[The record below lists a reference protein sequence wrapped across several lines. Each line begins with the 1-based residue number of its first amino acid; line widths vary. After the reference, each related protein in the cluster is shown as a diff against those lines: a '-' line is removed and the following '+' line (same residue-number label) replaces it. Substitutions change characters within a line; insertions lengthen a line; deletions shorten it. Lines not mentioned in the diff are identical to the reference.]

1 MRGKLLDALRKETNL
16 HSRGA
21 GILIVALHVAYHI
34 LLLPF
39 CKHELRILQKFQKVK
54 VVVTGYRLLVTG
66 YWLLYNRIVIVIVIV
81 MIIALVI
88 LDGWGIGK
96 FDDGNPIHVAEPKN
110 ILGLQER
117 FPFGALKSS
126 GLLAGLSWQ
135 EASRSETGHLAI
147 GTGRIVGKNG
157 IEKNEEQKNPLGKV
171 LAENGKTQLK
181 VAESI
186 KEESVGYFF
195 NGLKKEPFE
204 REFRVILPSQN
215 ETQAKNHP
223 EMRATA
229 ITDRVIASLNEG
241 GFDFIL
247 ANYANP
253 DALARTGNFGATK
266 AAIQAVDCEIGRLL
280 ENILNQN
287 HIMLITGSHG
297 NAEAVMDQKTGKPE
311 TVNNPNPVPFY
322 LVSKQFERPRIKR
335 NPYSEIPTIG
345 MLTDIAPTILEL
357 MNLTIPSEMTGESFL
372 PQLS

>member
-1 MRGKLLDALRKETNL
+1 M
-16 HSRGA
+16 
-21 GILIVALHVAYHI
+21 
-34 LLLPF
+34 
-39 CKHELRILQKFQKVK
+39 
-54 VVVTGYRLLVTG
+54 
-66 YWLLYNRIVIVIVIV
+66 VIV
-81 MIIALVI
+81 LVI

-96 FDDGNPIHVAEPKN
+96 LDDGNPIHVAEPKN
-110 ILGLQER
+110 ILGLQEH

-135 EASRSETGHLAI
+135 EAGGSDSGHLTI
-147 GTGRIVGKNG
+147 GTGRIVGKNE
-157 IEKNEEQKNPLGKV
+157 IEKQVVQENPLGKV
-171 LAENGKTQLK
+171 LANNGKTQLK
-181 VAESI
+181 VAESL

-215 ETQAKNHP
+215 EMQVKNHP

-253 DALARTGNFGATK
+253 DTLAKTGSFGATK
-266 AAIQAVDCEIGRLL
+266 AAIQAVDKEIGRLL

-311 TVNNPNPVPFY
+311 TINNPNPVPFY
-322 LVSKQFERPRIKR
+322 LAGKEFERPREKIR
-335 NPYSEIPTIG
+335 QLAPTGPSGLADYSEIPTIG
-345 MLTDIAPTILEL
+345 ILTDVAPTILEL
-357 MNLTIPSEMTGESFL
+357 MNLPIPPEMTGESLL
-372 PQLS
+372 PQLT